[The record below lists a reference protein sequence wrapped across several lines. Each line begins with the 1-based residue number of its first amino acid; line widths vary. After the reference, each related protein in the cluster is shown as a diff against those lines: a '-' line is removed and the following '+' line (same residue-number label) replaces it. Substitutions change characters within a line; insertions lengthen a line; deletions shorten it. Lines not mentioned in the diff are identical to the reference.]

1 MVGKQPVIEPGESF
15 EYTSACPLETNFG
28 TMHGSY
34 KMVTNDGENFDVTI
48 APFALAE
55 PYAIN

>member
-1 MVGKQPVIEPGESF
+1 
-15 EYTSACPLETNFG
+15 G
-28 TMHGSY
+28 TY
-34 KMVTNDGENFDVTI
+34 QMVTDGGEPFDVEI